1 MAKTISILCGLFLVI
16 SSFAQNGNILSKKK
30 VELSQTPIWTSL
42 SKNDTLLSEY
52 QYLNKLDFY
61 IINYESDKK
70 TVKGIIVEPKEL
82 GKYPVIIFNRGGN
95 RDFAPLNIA
104 MMVMYTSKIAEQGF
118 VIIGSNYR
126 EQDEFGGNDIND
138 VLYLTETI
146 KELDKADTNT
156 IGMFG
161 WSRGG
166 MMTYLALQKS
176 NKIKTAIVGNGPTDL
191 FGVISERPEMETNV
205 IAECVPNY
213 YKNKEEELKRRSVIF
228 WADEL
233 NKNCSLLILCGIR
246 DDRVN
251 PKQAHDLADKLKE
264 INYDFELR
272 EFDTDHSFSDKKEEL
287 DELLVKWFTSKL
299 KKP

>member
-1 MAKTISILCGLFLVI
+1 
-16 SSFAQNGNILSKKK
+16 
-30 VELSQTPIWTSL
+30 
-42 SKNDTLLSEY
+42 
-52 QYLNKLDFY
+52 
-61 IINYESDKK
+61 
-70 TVKGIIVEPKEL
+70 
-82 GKYPVIIFNRGGN
+82 
-95 RDFAPLNIA
+95 
-104 MMVMYTSKIAEQGF
+104 
-118 VIIGSNYR
+118 
-126 EQDEFGGNDIND
+126 
-138 VLYLTETI
+138 
-146 KELDKADTNT
+146 
-156 IGMFG
+156 
-161 WSRGG
+161 
-166 MMTYLALQKS
+166 
-176 NKIKTAIVGNGPTDL
+176 
-191 FGVISERPEMETNV
+191 METNV

-251 PKQAHDLADKLKE
+251 PKQAHDLADRLKE